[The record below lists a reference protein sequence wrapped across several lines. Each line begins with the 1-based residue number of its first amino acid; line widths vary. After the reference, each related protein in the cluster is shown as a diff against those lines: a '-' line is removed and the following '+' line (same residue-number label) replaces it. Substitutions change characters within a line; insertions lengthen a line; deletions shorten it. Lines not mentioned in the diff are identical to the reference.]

1 MHRRVEEGSGEGI
14 AVCCA
19 CMLMCME
26 CVVHVD
32 VHGVCM
38 CMLMCMECVV
48 HVDVHGV
55 CCAC

>member
-1 MHRRVEEGSGEGI
+1 
-14 AVCCA
+14 
-19 CMLMCME
+19 MLMCME